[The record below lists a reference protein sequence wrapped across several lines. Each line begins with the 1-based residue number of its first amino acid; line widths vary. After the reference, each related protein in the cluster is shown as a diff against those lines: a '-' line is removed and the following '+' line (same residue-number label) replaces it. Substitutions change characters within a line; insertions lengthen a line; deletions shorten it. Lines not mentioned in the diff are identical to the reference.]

1 MQDAYNRIW
10 WWYRFEWDGSLYWT
24 RRKGPPLPWRT
35 DPLVASILLIQE
47 VDYDNIMLLTVPVAA
62 PDALLDALRVPREVV
77 VDDQR
82 AELKIDPLC
91 GGFGGDHDYRL
102 WNLIGS
108 SHSQL
113 ADSSWMA
120 GNLEPGSGAER
131 SIRPPSRRE
140 FPSPGLRA

>member
-35 DPLVASILLIQE
+35 DPLVGSILLIQE

-82 AELKIDPLC
+82 AELKIDPLGSNPSLSASQSGLQRNSPNIASKNARNC
-91 GGFGGDHDYRL
+91 G
-102 WNLIGS
+102 
-108 SHSQL
+108 HS
-113 ADSSWMA
+113 
-120 GNLEPGSGAER
+120 
-131 SIRPPSRRE
+131 
-140 FPSPGLRA
+140 